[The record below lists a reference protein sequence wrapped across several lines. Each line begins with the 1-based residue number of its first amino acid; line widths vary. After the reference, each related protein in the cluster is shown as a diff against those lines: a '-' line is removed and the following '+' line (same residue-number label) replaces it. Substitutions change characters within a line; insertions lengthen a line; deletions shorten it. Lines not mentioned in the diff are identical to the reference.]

1 MEKALDRNTTQA
13 IQEEIRS
20 RVFERYA
27 EIQGIE
33 TQESEL
39 RATLDALHEI
49 TNLPR
54 EDIERIA
61 TEVLQKRSGEA
72 TPILMPQQEL
82 SERLTPPENFTFEK
96 LRLKAEK
103 KKRAF
108 VPHAISFLCMS
119 GLFLFLN
126 IITTS
131 FPWAIFP
138 ILGWSI
144 GMISHY
150 FQAVRWP
157 AADLRDKI
165 QLIKSQVHQI
175 LSENIPQYKT
185 AAQGK
190 IFSGTYRMVVAE
202 SSQDSMEEY
211 LKSVAPDL
219 PDNEVRQASTQL
231 RAIREK
237 YLA

>member
-1 MEKALDRNTTQA
+1 MEKRLDRKTTQV
-13 IQEEIRS
+13 IQEEIRT

-33 TQESEL
+33 TEESEL

-49 TNLPR
+49 TNLPK
-54 EDIERIA
+54 EEIERIA
-61 TEVLQKRSGEA
+61 SDVMQRRSA
-72 TPILMPQQEL
+72 SAAPVHMPQQEL

-96 LRLKAEK
+96 LRMSVKK

-108 VPHAISFLCMS
+108 IPHIVSFCCINALLIFINVLS
-119 GLFLFLN
+119 
-126 IITTS
+126 TS

-138 ILGWSI
+138 FLGLSI
-144 GMISHY
+144 GMSRNY

-165 QLIKSQVHQI
+165 QLIKGQVHQI
-175 LSENIPQYKT
+175 LNENIPQYKT

-202 SSQDSMEEY
+202 SSQDSMEQY
-211 LKSVAPDL
+211 LKSVDPEL
-219 PDNEVRQASTQL
+219 PDNEIRQASTQL

>member
-1 MEKALDRNTTQA
+1 MQR
-13 IQEEIRS
+13 RS
-20 RVFERYA
+20 SSAAPV
-27 EIQGIE
+27 
-33 TQESEL
+33 
-39 RATLDALHEI
+39 
-49 TNLPR
+49 N
-54 EDIERIA
+54 
-61 TEVLQKRSGEA
+61 
-72 TPILMPQQEL
+72 MPPQDL
-82 SERLTPPENFTFEK
+82 SERLTPSENFTFEK
-96 LRLKAEK
+96 LRLRAEK

-108 VPHAISFLCMS
+108 VPHAVSFACMS
-119 GLFLFLN
+119 GLFIFLN
-126 IITTS
+126 AITTS

-175 LSENIPQYKT
+175 LNENIPQYKT

-190 IFSGTYRMVVAE
+190 IFSGAYRMVVTE
-202 SSQDSMEEY
+202 SSQDSMEQY
-211 LKSVAPDL
+211 LKSVDPDL
-219 PDNEVRQASTQL
+219 PDNEIRQASTQL

-237 YLA
+237 FLA

>member
-1 MEKALDRNTTQA
+1 MDQKTTQA
-13 IQEEIRS
+13 VQEEIRS

-27 EIQGIE
+27 EIQGVQ

-49 TNLPR
+49 TNLPQ
-54 EDIERIA
+54 EEIERIA
-61 TEVLQKRSGEA
+61 TDVMQRRSNSTA
-72 TPILMPQQEL
+72 PVQIPPQEI

-108 VPHAISFLCMS
+108 VPHAVSFCCMS
-119 GLFLFLN
+119 GLFIFLN
-126 IITTS
+126 AITTS

-190 IFSGTYRMVVAE
+190 IFNGIYRLVVAE
-202 SSQDSMEEY
+202 SSQDSMEQY
-211 LKSVAPDL
+211 LKSVAPEL
-219 PDNEVRQASTQL
+219 SDNELRQASTQL
-231 RAIREK
+231 RAIRNK
-237 YLA
+237 YLT

>member
-1 MEKALDRNTTQA
+1 MEKRLDRKTTQV
-13 IQEEIRS
+13 IQEEIRT

-54 EDIERIA
+54 EEIERIA
-61 TEVLQKRSGEA
+61 TDVMQRRSSS
-72 TPILMPQQEL
+72 TSPVQIPRQDI

-96 LRLKAEK
+96 LRLKTEK

-108 VPHAISFLCMS
+108 IPHAVSFGCMS
-119 GLFLFLN
+119 ALFIFLN
-126 IITTS
+126 VITTS
-131 FPWAIFP
+131 FPWAMFP

-165 QLIKSQVHQI
+165 QLIKGQVHQI
-175 LSENIPQYKT
+175 LNENIPQYKT

-202 SSQDSMEEY
+202 SSQDSMEQY
-211 LKSVAPDL
+211 LKSVDPEL
-219 PDNEVRQASTQL
+219 PDNEIRQASTQL

-237 YLA
+237 YLV